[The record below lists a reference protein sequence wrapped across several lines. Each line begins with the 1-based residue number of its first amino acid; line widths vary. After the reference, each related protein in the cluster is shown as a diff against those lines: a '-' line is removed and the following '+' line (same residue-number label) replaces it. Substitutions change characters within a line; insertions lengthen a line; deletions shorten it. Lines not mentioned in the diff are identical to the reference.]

1 MMIRYQTSNQYIH
14 RQITGLDVLISVG
27 ENIANFDGYVQLN
40 AAAAAIWKFLSVPR
54 SAVEV
59 EGMLMEQYR
68 LPREEARADA
78 AEFLELLRSHNM
90 VTVTDDGL

>member
-1 MMIRYQTSNQYIH
+1 MVRYQTSNDYIH

-40 AAAAAIWKFLSVPR
+40 AAAAAIWQFLSEPR
-54 SAVEV
+54 SAAEV
-59 EGMLMEQYR
+59 EGMLMERYQ

-78 AEFLELLRSHNM
+78 AEFLELLKHHNM